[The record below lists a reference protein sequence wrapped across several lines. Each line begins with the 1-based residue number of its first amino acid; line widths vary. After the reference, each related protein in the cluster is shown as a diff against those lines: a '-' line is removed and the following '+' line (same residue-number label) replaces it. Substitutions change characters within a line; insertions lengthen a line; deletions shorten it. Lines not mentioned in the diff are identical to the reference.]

1 MQQSKERYSFGRLA
15 RNVAMGTAVIWGMG
29 RAMEVKQPQV
39 AELFS
44 NRPSLSQMFTGDI
57 GFGNRADRHSHV
69 EVVYHGKSVAAIPS
83 SSFGQPQGGFDQAPV
98 SRTNSHRERQATKT
112 NHKARQS
119 EQWVA
124 QAGSAAREN
133 RAVEALNTRVQMA
146 SIASQTETPRNE
158 PLLPFGTFEEVSPV
172 AYAALLPFGKFNKR
186 RALLLAS
193 LSAVLAS
200 CASPATAPVII
211 TETRPAPAITAPAI
225 ATETLTPP
233 PGFQTETPPPPV
245 DLASVHPDFHDAG
258 IFDQVTFSA
267 GATPDQLTAANPLG
281 LPTYALDAY
290 SKNIEAIEAKVTGEQ
305 GAKVFWSADYS
316 KNFVLLTRVNGGVTE
331 VAVIAAGA
339 DNISYHPNAEWFD
352 FAPTEA
358 PKYIWVALPSGYT
371 AESLIGGYKGEYP
384 VWGVADAEHM
394 PAVVY
399 APGSDAQFVENPAV
413 VAQFA
418 IESLT
423 IAPEQ
428 AAAMRAH
435 SGLEASITAEAEG
448 RFSTT
453 VQVLNTQNQPVT
465 ETMQVDPNTLHEDLA
480 SKNEYG
486 NTPVMTTV
494 DGKKLY
500 WIQEEKAWFAVE
512 ISPDIHAPVLIPYGK
527 TEIPLRVTIAEF
539 PEAFSEEAVN
549 WWKNTPGLEIGFQYL
564 VMNANTGES
573 SKFAYLRNQAM
584 GFPGRTQ
591 ANSPVQIIDAW
602 FAMSAPDG
610 TQYEFFPT
618 KWLDPANPRNPHGD
632 EWKIIF
638 AASGPE
644 IMGNEENRNAYD
656 RLLVQAATPGTRL
669 EVLPLV
675 RVQDGFFNNTG
686 PLITLAAAQPSL
698 AQLSTQVNKDF
709 GALLIPNNR
718 SKPAVEERYY
728 KYWLDGIFRNLSASS
743 PGLSFRFQ
751 DKNDPAWTTY
761 FFPDDMQKLIFPSL
775 ITLR

>member
-1 MQQSKERYSFGRLA
+1 MQQHKERYPLGR
-15 RNVAMGTAVIWGMG
+15 AVRHGILLGATIWGAG
-29 RAMEVKQPQV
+29 RAIEVNNSKV
-39 AELFS
+39 AEIFS
-44 NRPSLSQMFTGDI
+44 NRPAISQTFTGDL
-57 GFGNRADRHSHV
+57 GFGSHADRHSHV
-69 EVVYHGKSVAAIPS
+69 EVVYHGKSIAAIPS

-146 SIASQTETPRNE
+146 TITAQTETPRNE
-158 PLLPFGTFEEVSPV
+158 PQLPFGTFDEV
-172 AYAALLPFGKFNKR
+172 AYAALIPFGKFNKR

-193 LSAVLAS
+193 LSALIAG
-200 CASPATAPVII
+200 CAVPSATSPVIV

-233 PGFQTETPPPPV
+233 PGFQTETPPPPI
-245 DLASVHPDFHDAG
+245 DLASHPDFHDAG
-258 IFDQVTFSA
+258 IFDQVSFSA
-267 GATPDQLTAANPLG
+267 GATPDQLTAANPLK
-281 LPTYALDAY
+281 LPEYALDAF
-290 SKNIEAIEAKVTGEQ
+290 SKNVEAIGAKVTGEQ

-339 DNISYHPNAEWFD
+339 DNVSYHPNAEWFD

-358 PKYIWVALPSGYT
+358 PKYIWVALPSGYS
-371 AESLIGGYKGEYP
+371 ADSIIGGYKGEYP

-394 PAVVY
+394 PVVIY
-399 APGSDAQFVENPAV
+399 APGSDAQFVENPAIV
-413 VAQFA
+413 QQFS
-418 IESLT
+418 IESLRL
-423 IAPEQ
+423 APEQ
-428 AAAMRAH
+428 AAAMKIH

-448 RFSTT
+448 KFSTS
-453 VQVLNTQNQPVT
+453 VQVLNAQGQPTT

-512 ISPDIHAPVLIPYGK
+512 ISPDIHKPVIIPYDK
-527 TEIPLRVTIAEF
+527 AEIPLRVTIVEF
-539 PEAFSEEAVN
+539 PEAFSEEAVS
-549 WWKNTPGLEIGFQYL
+549 WWKDTPGPEIAFQQFL
-564 VMNANTGES
+564 MNANTGELS
-573 SKFAYLRNQAM
+573 SFAYLRNQAM
-584 GFPGRTQ
+584 GFPGRTK

-602 FAMSAPDG
+602 FAMISPNG

-618 KWLDPANPRNPHGD
+618 KWLDPANPRNPKGD
-632 EWKIIF
+632 EWKIMF

-644 IMGNEENRNAYD
+644 IMGDEGNRNAYD
-656 RLLVQAATPGTRL
+656 RLLAQAATPGTRL
-669 EVLPLV
+669 EVLPIV
-675 RVQDGFFNNTG
+675 RAQEGFFDTLG
-686 PLITLAAAQPSL
+686 PIVTLNVTQPSL
-698 AQLSTQVNKDF
+698 EALSKQVDRDF
-709 GALLIPNNR
+709 GSLLAPNNKN
-718 SKPAVEERYY
+718 KPAVEERYY
-728 KYWLDGIFRNLSASS
+728 KYWLDGIFKMLSPASS
-743 PGLSFRFQ
+743 SLSFRFQ

-761 FFPDDMQKLIFPSL
+761 FFPDEAQTLIYPSL
-775 ITLR
+775 ITIR